1 MQERNGYS
9 YMRGDAA
16 GCVRVPDQIRRDG
29 TGDTAQCGGV
39 QASRRATP
47 HGVQALRWHKQNNLD
62 NNGTQRATNG
72 PVRPGSL
79 GRTVQALFSWS
90 IADLT
95 TSYFRFKRYVSNRF
109 MPLLQ
114 LRQGMSDISGQ

>member
-9 YMRGDAA
+9 YMGGDAA
-16 GCVRVPDQIRRDG
+16 GCVRVPDQIRQDR
-29 TGDTAQCGGV
+29 TGDTAQYGGV

-47 HGVQALRWHKQNNLD
+47 HGVQALRWHKENNSD
-62 NNGTQRATNG
+62 NNGTQRVTNG

-90 IADLT
+90 VADLI
-95 TSYFRFKRYVSNRF
+95 TSYFRFGRHVPNRF
-109 MPLLQ
+109 MHLLQ
-114 LRQGMSDISGQ
+114 LRQGLSDISG